1 MGWFNFAQGGGGSGG
16 SGDVVGPASSTDNAI
31 ARYDGT
37 TGKLLQDSALT
48 VSDVAAGVVTLAT
61 TAGNA
66 LTIQNTNP
74 AATTGASVAGDPLVV
89 NAGDAVASTDT
100 AGAAAGG
107 SVTVQGG
114 DAARFTSGD
123 ANGGDVLLVG
133 GAGIGTGTQGVVKAN
148 GVNVIVGSTGA
159 TDNAIPRAD
168 GTGGSTLQGGNLYY
182 TDTGTAPHPILQ
194 FGGET
199 SSFPG
204 IRRLTGSPDSLV
216 VGLADGSNGGGL
228 YATLYALGGT
238 GIPIQ
243 DVNSGLNLNAA
254 TTAVNAITWWST
266 FSSSKDVGL
275 RWAEAGTLRVVNG
288 AATGTGNLLFSRL
301 VEAST
306 AGSGAPNVLTAL
318 ENNKVLTNE
327 GATAANYHTLPT
339 AVAGCVF
346 TFVCQDADGIRI
358 TANTDDTIR
367 VIDKVTAA
375 AGYIESTTIGS
386 CVTLVSINAVEWYAT
401 SIKGVWTDGTFTY
414 DDTSLT
420 TP

>member
-1 MGWFNFAQGGGGSGG
+1 MSVVLNGIIGPEGGGGGSG
-16 SGDVVGPASSTDNAI
+16 DVKGPASSTDNAI

-74 AATTGASVAGDPLVV
+74 AATTGASVAGDPIVV

-159 TDNAIPRAD
+159 TDNAILLAD
-168 GTGGSTLQGGNLYY
+168 GTGGSTVKASANWGLSGVNLVY
-182 TDTGTAPHPILQ
+182 TG
-194 FGGET
+194 
-199 SSFPG
+199 
-204 IRRLTGSPDSLV
+204 
-216 VGLADGSNGGGL
+216 ADGSGVGFLNASTGNSYLALSAGRDIYMFSHALRSGVMRTISSGV
-228 YATLYALGGT
+228 YGWTASGAITNATLDTAIVRSSPAVVRITDGGS
-238 GIPIQ
+238 GI
-243 DVNSGLNLNAA
+243 G
-254 TTAVNAITWWST
+254 AILT
-266 FSSSKDVGL
+266 
-275 RWAEAGTLRVVNG
+275 
-288 AATGTGNLLFSRL
+288 SRE

-306 AGSGAPNVLTAL
+306 AGSGAPNVLTSN
-318 ENNKVLTNE
+318 ESWKVLTNE
-327 GATAANYHTLPT
+327 GTTAANYHTLPT
-339 AVAGCVF
+339 AVAGYVF

-358 TANTDDTIR
+358 TANTGDTIR